1 MVALDAAHHR
11 VLARDVAALRTQ
23 PPQAM
28 SAMDGYAVRS
38 ADASAVAARLK
49 VIGEVAAGRPF
60 EKTVGAGEAVRI
72 FTGGVIPEGADAVII
87 QEDTVVEDGGI
98 TITEA
103 ASPGRHIR
111 PAGVDFRQG
120 DVLLARGTRLTD
132 RDLSLAAGMNYPE
145 LAVRRRPKVAML
157 ATGDELVMPGST
169 PGPGQIVY
177 SNGYALRALARQEGA
192 ETIDLGI
199 AADTVEATT
208 LGIRRARDS
217 GADILI
223 TTGGA
228 SVGDHDLVKQS
239 LEAEGVTMAFWR
251 IAMRPGKPMMHG
263 RLGAMRV
270 IGLPGNPVSSYVCG
284 FLFLVPLI
292 RAACRAA
299 PSSTTPTRRRCS
311 GAMSPPTTCAKTI
324 CAPASRCAR
333 RRPDRH
339 AGRPSGQFA
348 VGKSRCGTGAC
359 DPCAVCAGGRRRIG
373 LRYPAAAGLSPLER
387 LVPAKPGFVDEK
399 LSGCGTHMEHIVSV
413 HDLFLSNGVY
423 KWESRSSE
431 FLSGSDSR
439 NRTALSTWGTGRDA
453 HAQTI

>member
-1 MVALDAAHHR
+1 MPVTEALSAVLAGAEPLPEEMVALDAAHHR

-60 EKTVGAGEAVRI
+60 EKTVGKGEAVRI
-72 FTGGVIPEGADAVII
+72 FTGGVVPEGADAIII
-87 QEDTVVEDGGI
+87 QEDTVVEGGGI

-103 ASPGRHIR
+103 AIAGRHMR
-111 PAGVDFRQG
+111 PAGVDFRKG
-120 DVLLARGTRLTD
+120 EILLARGTHLTD
-132 RDLSLAAGMNYPE
+132 RDLSLAAGMNYAE
-145 LAVRRRPKVAML
+145 LPVRRRPKVAIL
-157 ATGDELVMPGST
+157 ATGDELVMPGSN

-199 AADTVEATT
+199 ATDTVEATT
-208 LGIRRARDS
+208 RGIRRARDS

-239 LEAEGVTMAFWR
+239 LEAEGVTIAFWR

-263 RLGAMRV
+263 RLGALRV
-270 IGLPGNPVSSYVCG
+270 IGLPGNPVSAYVCG

-292 RAACRAA
+292 RALSGRTDIHHTHETALLGRDVAANDMREDYLRARLEVRKDGELVA
-299 PSSTTPTRRRCS
+299 TPVDHQDSSLLANLAAARALVIR
-311 GAMSPPTTCAKTI
+311 PPF
-324 CAPASRCAR
+324 APAAR
-333 RRPDRH
+333 
-339 AGRPSGQFA
+339 AGSP
-348 VGKSRCGTGAC
+348 C
-359 DPCAVCAGGRRRIG
+359 DIFR
-373 LRYPAAAGLSPLER
+373 LPL
-387 LVPAKPGFVDEK
+387 
-399 LSGCGTHMEHIVSV
+399 
-413 HDLFLSNGVY
+413 
-423 KWESRSSE
+423 
-431 FLSGSDSR
+431 
-439 NRTALSTWGTGRDA
+439 
-453 HAQTI
+453 

>member
-1 MVALDAAHHR
+1 VALMPVADALSAVLAGAEPLAEEMVALDRAHHR

-38 ADASAVAARLK
+38 ADADRVAARFK

-60 EKTVGAGEAVRI
+60 DKRIGAGEAVRI

-87 QEDTVVEDGGI
+87 QEDTVVEGGGI

-103 ASPGRHIR
+103 AVAGRHIR
-111 PAGVDFRQG
+111 PAGIDFCKG
-120 DVLLARGTRLTD
+120 DILLAGGIRLSD

-145 LAVRRRPKVAML
+145 IAVRRRPKVAIL
-157 ATGDELVMPGST
+157 ATGDELVMPGAT
-169 PGPGQIVY
+169 AGPGQIVY
-177 SNGYALRALARQEGA
+177 SNGYALRALARDEGA

-199 AADTVEATT
+199 AADTLEATK
-208 LGIRRARDS
+208 LGIRRARDV

-263 RLGAMRV
+263 RLDAMRV

-284 FLFLVPLI
+284 FLFLAPLI
-292 RAACRAA
+292 RKLSGRADIHHVRESALLGRDLDANDLREDYLRARLEVRADGALIATPVNHQDSSLLGNLAAAQALVIRPPFA
-299 PSSTTPTRRRCS
+299 PE
-311 GAMSPPTTCAKTI
+311 
-324 CAPASRCAR
+324 
-333 RRPDRH
+333 
-339 AGRPSGQFA
+339 
-348 VGKSRCGTGAC
+348 
-359 DPCAVCAGGRRRIG
+359 
-373 LRYPAAAGLSPLER
+373 AAAGSACDILR
-387 LVPAKPGFVDEK
+387 LPA
-399 LSGCGTHMEHIVSV
+399 
-413 HDLFLSNGVY
+413 
-423 KWESRSSE
+423 
-431 FLSGSDSR
+431 
-439 NRTALSTWGTGRDA
+439 
-453 HAQTI
+453 